1 MQPVDVLGHDGHFE
15 TRFFKRRPGVFVRR
29 RLRPGVR
36 CSGAGQGFDRDVRVV
51 RPQPAHLVEHAP
63 VQEPARAR
71 VLAERAQGAVLL
83 RVVRLPDRK
92 QRVQRR
98 RRADADA
105 VRVDV
110 RGAGDGFAKRGHAR
124 LGARARAGEEHHA
137 RDGGPREETRRA
149 LDGRRRRRARAAPER
164 PPLRGHERLRVI
176 STGFGIERKGFGFR
190 FFRYQ
195 SRRRRRRTETR
206 AVRRSLRGHLDAT
219 PEKRERRAKHDPAK
233 HRRRCFTTR
242 IDDETAETALEAHRV
257 LDERLHRTVRE
268 ARRAP
273 PGNETEADHFV
284 FFIVYNF
291 AGACHVTNAVSVRE
305 AEELTRQAAPVA
317 RGGGGGALRSLGR
330 RRGRDARD
338 DGREKRR
345 RSFFAASRRAR
356 VVYVILRRSLALRL
370 SGVGAAGPRADRAD
384 RGSADRDDRG
394 APTSRARERGEQSR
408 RTPPRVVVVVG
419 GVGVAREDR
428 HEVGFAGDERAY
440 VVRVVGVPRH
450 DASGVAAA
458 AGAEL
463 ARARG
468 QERVHLARVFSG
480 GQVDH
485 GDGQSAA
492 AKGMPRLQADPKSAE
507 DRVFA
512 PGGERARPAAL
523 GPRDRRGERSDVRG
537 EDHGAGTTGRR
548 RLHRPPPRRP
558 PRVSHVGTPGKS
570 RSVSGFFLAAACHCA
585 LLLD

>member
-1 MQPVDVLGHDGHFE
+1 M
-15 TRFFKRRPGVFVRR
+15 
-29 RLRPGVR
+29 
-36 CSGAGQGFDRDVRVV
+36 
-51 RPQPAHLVEHAP
+51 
-63 VQEPARAR
+63 
-71 VLAERAQGAVLL
+71 
-83 RVVRLPDRK
+83 
-92 QRVQRR
+92 
-98 RRADADA
+98 
-105 VRVDV
+105 
-110 RGAGDGFAKRGHAR
+110 
-124 LGARARAGEEHHA
+124 
-137 RDGGPREETRRA
+137 
-149 LDGRRRRRARAAPER
+149 
-164 PPLRGHERLRVI
+164 
-176 STGFGIERKGFGFR
+176 
-190 FFRYQ
+190 
-195 SRRRRRRTETR
+195 
-206 AVRRSLRGHLDAT
+206 
-219 PEKRERRAKHDPAK
+219 
-233 HRRRCFTTR
+233 
-242 IDDETAETALEAHRV
+242 
-257 LDERLHRTVRE
+257 
-268 ARRAP
+268 
-273 PGNETEADHFV
+273 
-284 FFIVYNF
+284 
-291 AGACHVTNAVSVRE
+291 TNSVSVRE

-338 DGREKRR
+338 DGHEKRR
-345 RSFFAASRRAR
+345 CFFFASPARAR
-356 VVYVILRRSLALRL
+356 VFYVVLRRSLALRL
-370 SGVGAAGPRADRAD
+370 KGVGAAGPRADRAD

-394 APTSRARERGEQSR
+394 AAASRARERGEQSR

-419 GVGVAREDR
+419 GARADR
-428 HEVGFAGDERAY
+428 HEVGFGGDERR
-440 VVRVVGVPRH
+440 VVRVVGVARH

-523 GPRDRRGERSDVRG
+523 GPRDRHGERSDVRG

-570 RSVSGFFLAAACHCA
+570 RSGLTSDEWVFSWPHAMFVRLFGSPAVPRRHCSRA
-585 LLLD
+585 RGCLQRPAQHDERFR